1 MIYLNTDDLSYT
13 LTYYFFVCLFDSV
26 FRIKILA
33 LPRLLAKRFL
43 VSQTDLHKFTTIY
56 IAERWKI
63 YLKNFKVHHCINF
76 FIYPGTFLAHRMNIL
91 RSWCSFVINVLWLWI
106 NFTQFVVFIFELEQ
120 ENVGWLAGWL
130 MFATE
135 KNLDDVSYF
144 SKENLKWKY
153 SHTLVNKIRLF
164 PIISIRIVKIR
175 INGSYLYCKKYDI
188 WCDCGLGLKFTR
200 KVKK

>member
-106 NFTQFVVFIFELEQ
+106 NFTQFLVFIFELEQ

-130 MFATE
+130 ANVCNWKEPWWCILFQQRKPKMEVQSHLGKQDTI
-135 KNLDDVSYF
+135 VSNNF
-144 SKENLKWKY
+144 D
-153 SHTLVNKIRLF
+153 
-164 PIISIRIVKIR
+164 P
-175 INGSYLYCKKYDI
+175 
-188 WCDCGLGLKFTR
+188 DCEDQD
-200 KVKK
+200 